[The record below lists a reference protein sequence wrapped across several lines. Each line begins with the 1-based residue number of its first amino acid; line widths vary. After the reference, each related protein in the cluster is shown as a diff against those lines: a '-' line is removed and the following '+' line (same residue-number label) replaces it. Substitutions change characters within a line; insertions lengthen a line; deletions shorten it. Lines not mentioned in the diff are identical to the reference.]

1 MSTAGEFQGVWYDA
15 SIGKWRPRHSRKDQ
29 NDAQLARARAAQ
41 ESAAANTNATAGT
54 TAHAVLIDDFYA
66 FIADVNR
73 LKAGYPQ
80 NWTWAFKRFQPA
92 AETEKQEMMKS
103 ALKALEKEHEG
114 FLAGKNNGWS
124 TISVWAAAYDSPEL
138 YDHTLARLARGVPYK
153 SEKFAEY
160 FSMFVV
166 VVYVTQINSAME
178 DLERALARFDY
189 KLFQLKRKKGG
200 KIKLKGNSDGS
211 NNSGGGN
218 LTGTIK
224 GRLDDLWKLVEGLFE
239 IEGVKKSNPQAQ
251 RQKEKFTE
259 NEKKVTTE
267 VKAQLNRHVSSMV
280 TTLGKQAN
288 DIEKRLYKEFKYD
301 KEIGRIVGT
310 SNPRAAQ
317 APATQ
322 VAAQPAAQAQAQDD
336 KEEEAKIIELTQKL
350 KNLTAKIDSYELQ

>member
-15 SIGKWRPRHSRKDQ
+15 SIGKWRPRHSRKDRD
-29 NDAQLARARAAQ
+29 DAQLARARAAQ

-66 FIADVNR
+66 FIADVER

-80 NWTWAFKRFQPA
+80 NWTSAFQYVQPA
-92 AETEKQEMMKS
+92 AIEEKQKMMKS
-103 ALKALEKEHEG
+103 ALKALEKENKG
-114 FLAGKNNGWS
+114 FLAGENNGWS
-124 TISVWAAAYDSPEL
+124 NISVWAAAYNTPEL

-166 VVYVTQINSAME
+166 LVYVTQINSAME

-189 KLFQLKRKKGG
+189 KLFQLKRKKDE
-200 KIKLKGNSDGS
+200 KIKLKEGS
-211 NNSGGGN
+211 SGSTDN
-218 LTGTIK
+218 DNKKLTDTVK
-224 GRLDDLWKLVEGLFE
+224 GRLEALRELFGGLFE
-239 IEGVKKSNPQAQ
+239 IETTQTQIGNGVDQKK
-251 RQKEKFTE
+251 KITD
-259 NEKKVTTE
+259 KVALE
-267 VKAQLNRHVSSMV
+267 VQAQLNRHVSSMV

-288 DIEKRLYKEFKYD
+288 DIEKRLYQEFKYD

-310 SNPRAAQ
+310 SNPPAAQ

-336 KEEEAKIIELTQKL
+336 KEEEAKIIKLTQKL